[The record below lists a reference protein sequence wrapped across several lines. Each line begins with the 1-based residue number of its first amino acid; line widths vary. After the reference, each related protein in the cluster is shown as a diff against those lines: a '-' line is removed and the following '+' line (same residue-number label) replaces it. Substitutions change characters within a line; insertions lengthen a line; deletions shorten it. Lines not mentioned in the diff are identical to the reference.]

1 MVAFLNITGTIP
13 PVSEPKTT
21 KVKTVASMSEP
32 PGEALS
38 VLPDGQSLLF
48 HAGRRCGQR
57 EFPLRP
63 QEADCLAPVLIVL
76 VSDRGTAHPPKENR
90 SSY

>member
-1 MVAFLNITGTIP
+1 
-13 PVSEPKTT
+13 
-21 KVKTVASMSEP
+21 MSEP

-48 HAGRRCGQR
+48 TQVDDVSGRV
-57 EFPLRP
+57 FSLRP

-76 VSDRGTAHPPKENR
+76 VSRQGHRRTRQKKTIFLN
-90 SSY
+90 

>member
-21 KVKTVASMSEP
+21 KVKTVVSMSEP

-48 HAGRRCGQR
+48 TQVDDAG
-57 EFPLRP
+57 
-63 QEADCLAPVLIVL
+63 
-76 VSDRGTAHPPKENR
+76 SENFR
-90 SSY
+90 